1 MPSSKTVTD
10 FAVQIQRI
18 GTAVQKSQKDAVMR
32 ASMVVKNSIEG
43 ELVKAVGADQAMR
56 NMVRKKGQKPPR
68 MTLGFSMKGTTNPTS
83 LLIARGPWGLVEYGA
98 PAHKITPRL
107 TKTGTG
113 KGMSRAQRQRTIRQ
127 RQLDEAFGATGLFS
141 GKSPMPVKST
151 FRYNVQH
158 PGSKGKQPFHKG
170 LERSRAQAI
179 KELQFTVSRSVAT
192 VIRSGRETY
201 TYIQGEGAGAPYRG
215 L

>member
-32 ASMVVKNSIEG
+32 ASMIVKNSIEG
-43 ELVKAVGADQAMR
+43 ELVKAVGADQAMS

-68 MTLGFSMKGTTNPTS
+68 MTLGFSMKGTNNPTS

-98 PAHKITPRL
+98 GKHKITPRL

-113 KGMSRAQRQRTIRQ
+113 KGMSRVQRQRAIRQ
-127 RQLDEAFGATGLFS
+127 RELDQAFGASGLFS
-141 GKSPMPVKST
+141 GRSPMPMKST
-151 FRYNVQH
+151 FRYSAEH

-170 LERSRAQAI
+170 LERSRDRAV

-192 VIRSGRETY
+192 IIRSGRETY

-215 L
+215 I